1 MYDQEAIPTKV
12 RELQNY
18 HFDSTTWNDFQ
29 FRENDIIIATY
40 AKSVTTW
47 VQQSGRSIDTLTTD
61 ECNEYEVRAISE
73 FGRECADWL
82 KNGKRDH
89 S

>member
-1 MYDQEAIPTKV
+1 MQ
-12 RELQNY
+12 QN
-18 HFDSTTWNDFQ
+18 
-29 FRENDIIIATY
+29 
-40 AKSVTTW
+40 
-47 VQQSGRSIDTLTTD
+47 GCCIDTLTRD

>member
-1 MYDQEAIPTKV
+1 MSDQEAIPTKV

-18 HFDSTTWNDFQ
+18 HFDLTIWNDFQ

-47 VQQSGRSIDTLTTD
+47 VQQSGCCIDPLTTD
-61 ECNEYEVRAISE
+61 ECTEYEVRAISE
-73 FGRECADWL
+73 LGQECADWL
-82 KNGKRDH
+82 KNGKSDH
-89 S
+89 N